1 MQIDE
6 FWQSYLDAQDP
17 VQYDT
22 AGTYEAW
29 SFGNTPEMADDLG
42 ALVLQ
47 GIKTATASLVWA
59 YEHEEERYPR
69 IGDLSIILDSAGK
82 PLCIIE
88 TTQIE
93 IGPFNAVDERQAYEE
108 GEGDRTLAYW
118 RKVHWEFFSEE
129 CESIGK
135 APNDT
140 MPILCERF
148 KMIFP

>member
-1 MQIDE
+1 MTKKMQIDE

-29 SFGNTPEMADDLG
+29 SFGNTREMADDLG

-69 IGDLSIILDSAGK
+69 IGVLSIILDSAGK
-82 PLCIIE
+82 PFVLSK
-88 TTQIE
+88 
-93 IGPFNAVDERQAYEE
+93 PHRS
-108 GEGDRTLAYW
+108 R
-118 RKVHWEFFSEE
+118 
-129 CESIGK
+129 
-135 APNDT
+135 
-140 MPILCERF
+140 
-148 KMIFP
+148 